1 MSREK
6 TSSLQMAQTILAT
19 FADCGLQDVVISPGS
34 RSAPLVIA
42 AHHHPAT
49 RVTVAL
55 DERSAAHI
63 AMGMTLSTGRPVA
76 AITTSG
82 TAAVNHGP
90 ALAEAHYAGHPLISL
105 TADRGVESR
114 HQGHGQTVVQP
125 GLFSRHVRAS
135 LDLVDDSGA
144 PEEIRAAWSAMTDPA
159 NPGPIHVNVPFDEP
173 LYGELGASLARKR
186 ELGASFARKRELGAS
201 FARKRELRLERELV
215 EAFEDLLGGHAPR
228 VMLVAGADAGL
239 WRAPAGLG
247 LALTERMAVAA
258 DVLSGLACDA
268 PNSPELWLAGWE
280 AWPESLVPD
289 VVVTVGQP
297 PMSKRFRNLLA
308 DVDFVH
314 VHVGPRP
321 FDVWGRGVLH
331 QPGEPAMILA
341 ELAARLAT
349 GNAFAAEWEVHR
361 DRTAARLREVAVE
374 WSDWSVFQQIASHAE
389 DLILHLANSTST
401 RLAQHFNWKVQR
413 IHANRGV
420 AGIDGCTSTAVG
432 DALANPDVPVLLITG
447 DTAWLYDLNGLHV
460 NPLPSNLRVV
470 VIDNGGGQI
479 FRWLPGPSS
488 VGLLEPYFEAAPR
501 ANLKATASLV
511 GLAYHGVATNQAEL
525 VCAFEALM
533 NDSRPGMLIV
543 RTDGAASAEVYRS
556 LHRP

>member
-6 TSSLQMAQTILAT
+6 TSSLQMAQTILET

-42 AHHHPAT
+42 AHHHPSI

-76 AITTSG
+76 ALTTSG

-125 GLFSRHVRAS
+125 GLFSPHVRAS
-135 LDLVDDSGA
+135 LDLVKVSSA
-144 PEEIRAAWSAMTDPA
+144 AEEIQAAWSAMTDPE

-173 LYGELGASLARKR
+173 LYGELGASFARERGLERERGRGR
-186 ELGASFARKRELGAS
+186 ELGRELG
-201 FARKRELRLERELV
+201 REWELERE
-215 EAFEDLLGGHAPR
+215 FEDLLGGHAPR
-228 VMLVAGADAGL
+228 VMLVAGADVGL
-239 WRAPAGLG
+239 WQAPSG
-247 LALTERMAVAA
+247 LALALSERVAVAA
-258 DVLSGLACDA
+258 DAMTGLALDA
-268 PNSPELWLAGWE
+268 PCSPELWLSGWQT
-280 AWPESLVPD
+280 WPEALAPD

-297 PMSKRFRNLLA
+297 PMSKRFRNLLG
-308 DVDFVH
+308 DLDFVH

-321 FDVWGRGVLH
+321 FDIWSREVLH
-331 QPGEPAMILA
+331 QPGNPAAVLEELA
-341 ELAARLAT
+341 ELLAA
-349 GNAFAAEWEVHR
+349 GNAFAAEWEVHK
-361 DRTAARLREVAVE
+361 DRTAARLRGAAVR
-374 WSDWSVFQQIASHAE
+374 WSDWSVFQQIAHHTQ
-389 DLILHLANSTST
+389 DIILHLANSTSA
-401 RLAQHFNWKVQR
+401 RLAQHFSWNVHR

-479 FRWLPGPSS
+479 FRWLPGPAS
-488 VGLLEPYFEAAPR
+488 VGLLEPYFEAPPR
-501 ANLKATASLV
+501 ANLEASAELV
-511 GLAYHGVATNQAEL
+511 GLAFHGAASDEAEL
-525 VCAFEALM
+525 ARAFEALM
-533 NDSRPGMLIV
+533 NDSRPGMLIA
-543 RTDGAASAEVYRS
+543 RTDGGTSAEVYRS